1 MPSSINTTSSGAFID
16 TFYPK
21 QGQDNPSQ
29 GFRDNFT
36 SIVTNFT
43 AASNDIG
50 NLQVS
55 VGSILGSTGN
65 LILFGAQVGTNA
77 NNISVLQ
84 GNVSTIDSEIT
95 VLQGNVAVIQGNI
108 NTFQANAVLTSNA
121 LNQMGGNV
129 IAGATGSVVSN
140 ITTGSNT
147 LTLDYAAGDFQV
159 ANITI
164 SPSLVVFSQWPAA
177 GVYAKINALITM
189 TAGNVVIFPAQV
201 ALGSAAHGIGTV
213 GNIASVQSRI
223 TDELTAIATGNYWF
237 EFATVDG
244 GVTVLVTEKSHP

>member
-1 MPSSINTTSSGAFID
+1 MSSTINTTPSGAFID
-16 TFYPK
+16 TAYPV

-36 SIVTNFT
+36 NIVQNFT
-43 AASNDIG
+43 YAANDIG

-55 VGSILGSTGN
+55 IGSILGNTAN
-65 LILFGAQVGTNA
+65 LALYGQTVISNSA
-77 NNISVLQ
+77 NIAMLQ
-84 GNVSTIDSEIT
+84 SNVSTIDSEIT

-159 ANITI
+159 ANVTV
-164 SPSLVVFSQWPAA
+164 SPATVVFSQWPAA
-177 GVYAKINALITM
+177 GVYSKINALITM

-201 ALGSAAHGIGTV
+201 ALGSADHGIGTV

-237 EFATVDG
+237 DFATIDG